1 MQVSAFYNIGSL
13 TSHAKTIN
21 GNVITPGIES
31 DTFILQSAG
40 LGFSAI
46 WPEVTLQGVLGRRI
60 DNEVPERLL
69 DDDDDFH
76 GWLQV
81 VYNF

>member
-1 MQVSAFYNIGSL
+1 
-13 TSHAKTIN
+13 
-21 GNVITPGIES
+21 
-31 DTFILQSAG
+31 
-40 LGFSAI
+40 
-46 WPEVTLQGVLGRRI
+46 VLGRRI